1 METNVNIRVTGIL
14 IENDSLLLLQQKTE
28 NNRAWSL
35 PGGKVEVKETLEQA
49 LKREMQEET
58 GLEISMGDLV
68 YVCDNIL
75 ENKHIIHITFLCE
88 KISGQLGATPDIDTQ
103 KINSVEFVPID
114 KLSEKGF
121 SEKFIS
127 LLKNGF
133 PGKGSYM
140 GSKSNIGL

>member
-1 METNVNIRVTGIL
+1 METNIRIRVTGIL
-14 IENDSLLLLQQKTE
+14 IENNSLLLLEQKTE
-28 NNRAWSL
+28 SNRAWSL

-49 LKREMQEET
+49 LKREMKEET
-58 GLEISMGDLV
+58 GLDISVGDLV

-75 ENKHIIHITFLCE
+75 ENKHILHITFLCK
-88 KISGQLGATPDIDTQ
+88 KISGKLGAIPGIDTQ
-103 KINSVEFVPID
+103 KINSVLFVPID
-114 KLSEKGF
+114 KLHEKGF

-133 PGKGSYM
+133 PNKGSYM

>member
-1 METNVNIRVTGIL
+1 METNINIRVTGIL
-14 IENDSLLLLQQKTE
+14 IENNSLLLLQQKTE
-28 NNRAWSL
+28 SNRAWSL

-49 LKREMQEET
+49 LKREMREET
-58 GLEISMGDLV
+58 GLDISVGDLV

-75 ENKHIIHITFLCE
+75 ENKHILHITFLCE

-114 KLSEKGF
+114 KLYEKGF

-133 PGKGSYM
+133 PKKGSYM